1 MEGDF
6 QINRWEAIRILQ
18 ETNRLR
24 MMLSHK
30 SMPAIMLQE
39 VAQDIE
45 RWRIILGDNG
55 YKTQLTIDDHTPW
68 GTYVFVITE
77 EQHTEPEM
85 PIVRPSSVSGTLD
98 DLLREL
104 SKFPE
109 SITYD
114 YRKEI
119 DRCIEVLSSLS
130 TQDAREALQLIISS
144 VSIQMRKRDIIQ
156 LVHKM

>member
-30 SMPAIMLQE
+30 SMPTIMLQE
-39 VAQDIE
+39 LSQDIE

-68 GTYVFVITE
+68 GTYVFVTE

-85 PIVRPSSVSGTLD
+85 PIVRPSRSETLD

-144 VSIQMRKRDIIQ
+144 VSIQMRKRDIVQ
-156 LVHKM
+156 LVHEM